1 MTSRL
6 GRLYFLQV
14 LFGDV
19 SSGEGG
25 VAYREVLL
33 NRPRALNA
41 LNLNMIHLILPQM
54 KVAAEDPSVAMV
66 VMEGRS
72 LC

>member
-1 MTSRL
+1 M
-6 GRLYFLQV
+6 
-14 LFGDV
+14 

-33 NRPRALNA
+33 NRPRALNT
-41 LNLNMIHLILPQM
+41 LNLDMMRLILPQM